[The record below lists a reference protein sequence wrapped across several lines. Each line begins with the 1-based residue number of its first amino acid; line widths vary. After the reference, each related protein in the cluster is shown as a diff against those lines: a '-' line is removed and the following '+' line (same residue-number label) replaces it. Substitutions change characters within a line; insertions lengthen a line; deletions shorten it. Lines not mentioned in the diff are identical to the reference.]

1 MGEGCHRS
9 LIRSAYFCLMK
20 NFEAGGGKRWADV
33 GGAHGGALALI
44 VDLLS
49 AVVDVQRSILFPDST
64 FAQLIN
70 CQAGITLH

>member
-44 VDLLS
+44 VD
-49 AVVDVQRSILFPDST
+49 
-64 FAQLIN
+64 
-70 CQAGITLH
+70 